1 MVEKKYVLVFKKTF
15 RNSWVHLHVSL
26 GIIPRYFLFS
36 SLFEP
41 WDSSKKSYFLKKLN
55 AFECRVV

>member
-41 WDSSKKSYFLKKLN
+41 WDSLKKLN